1 MQFYCNDVTVNCLG
15 LLLLT
20 TSGDLCPLILRQ
32 HMFYTKSVYTLVT
45 TTKCTQGKQCD
56 VYFNV
61 CHSNTFCVI
70 HFHKGQSYYHYLLQ
84 IPFVIFYI
92 IFFLHQFVSVVYFLY
107 TSSYRCIQKKKEM
120 KINHISCLYFLC
132 IHQVYIRYNGVDF
145 CTCTFCIQIVYKSP
159 PYFCKGPHFRDKKNS
174 SLYPPL
180 KNKSLLGFYEDGRY
194 IVTSEYNNNNN
205 NNNLL
210 YPKQE

>member
-92 IFFLHQFVSVVYFLY
+92 IFFYISLYLLY
-107 TSSYRCIQKKKEM
+107 TFCTHLLTAVYKKK
-120 KINHISCLYFLC
+120 KRWKSITFPVC
-132 IHQVYIRYNGVDF
+132 IFYVYIKY
-145 CTCTFCIQIVYKSP
+145 T
-159 PYFCKGPHFRDKKNS
+159 
-174 SLYPPL
+174 
-180 KNKSLLGFYEDGRY
+180 LG
-194 IVTSEYNNNNN
+194 TNNRVV
-205 NNNLL
+205 
-210 YPKQE
+210 